1 MKIGEI
7 AKAASVNIE
16 TIRYYEKYGLIPKS
30 PRTDSGYR
38 NFPSEVVEDIHFIK
52 RTQSLG
58 FSLEEI
64 KKLLAVSRNTE
75 FQPEEMYHFTMNKAQ
90 EIETKIEELK
100 NMKNLLENL
109 AEKCPRSK
117 VAKGECPII
126 QTFRGVN

>member
-16 TIRYYEKYGLIPKS
+16 TIRYYEKYGLIPES

-64 KKLLAVSRNTE
+64 KKLLAVSRDTE

-90 EIETKIEELK
+90 EIEIKIEELK
-100 NMKNLLENL
+100 KMKNLLENL
-109 AEKCPRSK
+109 AEKCPHSK

-126 QTFRGVN
+126 QTFKDVN